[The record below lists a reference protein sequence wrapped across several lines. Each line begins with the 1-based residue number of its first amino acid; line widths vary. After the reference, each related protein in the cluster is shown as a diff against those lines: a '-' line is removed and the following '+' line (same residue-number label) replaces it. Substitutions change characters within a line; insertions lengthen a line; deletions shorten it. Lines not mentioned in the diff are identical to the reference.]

1 MPMYEGCRRPSALRE
16 IVARHGVTR
25 PRVLGGAARGEDQ
38 EGSDLDLLI
47 DPAPTTTRF
56 TLAALQRSRS
66 RMRTRGGTPGC
77 ERGGGGG
84 GHKIR
89 ILTIKVRKYI
99 FPIRRMSP

>member
-66 RMRTRGGTPGC
+66 RMSSLDRHRPRDRLPP
-77 ERGGGGG
+77 EFIAYR
-84 GHKIR
+84 
-89 ILTIKVRKYI
+89 L
-99 FPIRRMSP
+99 